1 MNASMSRRDEIAANL
16 ADLDLR
22 ITAACTAAGR
32 ARSDVTLIVVTK
44 TWPASDVR
52 IVSELGEHHVGE
64 NRDQEAS
71 PKHDELSDLP
81 LTWHAIGQLQT
92 NKAKSVAQWAD
103 VVHSVDR
110 PSLVAALAKAVTER
124 ATPLACLIQV
134 NLDEIAG
141 PDHADHLAER
151 GGCAPQDVLD
161 LAALIDETPGLEL
174 RGVMGVAPLDQDPG
188 PAFAHLQKISHQLTQ
203 VYPAATWISAGMS
216 DDLESAVNNGATHL
230 RIGSAVLGHRVI
242 NR

>member
-1 MNASMSRRDEIAANL
+1 MPRREEISANL
-16 ADLDLR
+16 ADLEQR
-22 ITAACTAAGR
+22 ITAACVAAGR
-32 ARSDVTLIVVTK
+32 NRDDVTLIVVTK
-44 TWPASDVR
+44 TWPASDIA
-52 IVSELGEHHVGE
+52 IVSELGERNVGE

-71 PKHDELSDLP
+71 AKHAELHGLP

-92 NKAKSVAQWAD
+92 NKAKSVAEWAD

-110 PSLVAALAKAVTER
+110 PQLVNALGKAVTNR

-134 NLDEIAG
+134 NLDDVNG
-141 PDHADHLAER
+141 PDEAQHVAER
-151 GGCAPQDVLD
+151 GGCAPREVSE
-161 LAALIDETPGLEL
+161 LARLISSTPGLRV
-174 RGVMGVAPLDQDPG
+174 RGVMGVAPLGGDPN
-188 PAFAHLQKISHQLTQ
+188 PAFALLHHISNELQRE
-203 VYPAATWISAGMS
+203 YPDANWISAGMS